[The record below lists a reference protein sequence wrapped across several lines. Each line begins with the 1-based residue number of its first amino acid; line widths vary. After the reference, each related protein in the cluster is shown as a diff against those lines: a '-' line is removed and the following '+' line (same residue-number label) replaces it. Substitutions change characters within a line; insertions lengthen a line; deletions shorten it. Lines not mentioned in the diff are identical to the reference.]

1 MSFDRINI
9 YFVFST
15 SGNCADLSRLV
26 PLPSPFLCW
35 PPQKK
40 EEKKEIKQN
49 TEIQPAE
56 AKEEDGDDDDEPYPT
71 SPFPQEFYNSKEW
84 ESKAFLKFDWE
95 QGGEVC
101 KYMDA
106 PIYSEKEGYR
116 ASLGGTVAS
125 VIKKRPSR
133 ILPGDFIAFA
143 SGEEGFAFYVAQ
155 VLNIRVHSIWVHF
168 FGDKFL
174 GMT

>member
-1 MSFDRINI
+1 MINI
-9 YFVFST
+9 HFVFSS
-15 SGNCADLSRLV
+15 SGNCADISRLV

-56 AKEEDGDDDDEPYPT
+56 AKEEGGDDDDDEPYPT
-71 SPFPQEFYNSKEW
+71 SVFPQEFYDSKEW
-84 ESKAFLKFDWE
+84 ETEAFQKFDWE

-116 ASLGGTVAS
+116 ASLGGTVAN

-143 SGEEGFAFYVAQ
+143 SGEKGFAFYVAQ
-155 VLNIRVHSIWVHF
+155 VLKIRVHSIWVHF
-168 FGDKFL
+168 FGDDFL